1 MSVYYADAH
10 RVGLRLNL
18 FECDD
23 EPQPATDH
31 LEFSS
36 HRITF
41 TVDRISTVCNEL
53 DPLSICLD
61 EEKEAK
67 VWERAELSGSERAA
81 KETSLESPSQ
91 PSGDWRGEAE

>member
-36 HRITF
+36 HLSAF
-41 TVDRISTVCNEL
+41 TVDQEYDNCPIIFPRIVTGLEPA
-53 DPLSICLD
+53 PLRVRFSQLYLASIF
-61 EEKEAK
+61 
-67 VWERAELSGSERAA
+67 
-81 KETSLESPSQ
+81 PSSFEPFQ
-91 PSGDWRGEAE
+91 